1 MMVYLLLVTY
11 RFVSIF
17 NDNSVRIN
25 VRDCNSPVV
34 GETRTIGIIIQTIF
48 IHRVVAAHDNVCASK
63 YTKCNVIS
71 LALSKRAP
79 RLFSRSVYTFCLKC
93 HVKLGVVHQ
102 SVMIGF

>member
-48 IHRVVAAHDNVCASK
+48 IHRVVAAHGNVCASK
-63 YTKCNVIS
+63 VHEMECDKSGSIETRTSFI
-71 LALSKRAP
+71 LTQR
-79 RLFSRSVYTFCLKC
+79 VYVRLKC
-93 HVKLGVVHQ
+93 HWYY
-102 SVMIGF
+102 